1 MKAEDQLQQMAVAAK
16 EYKEEAEEEIKR
28 LKSLV
33 AKLGRENEALRVYSC
48 NNLKCKERKSVKTCP
63 NCGQTII

>member
-16 EYKEEAEEEIKR
+16 DYKEEAEEEIKR

-33 AKLGRENEALRVYSC
+33 AKLGRENEGTKPFQC
-48 NNLKCKERKSVKTCP
+48 KNLKCKERIKL
-63 NCGQTII
+63 